1 MSKPKKTH
9 KKASAK
15 PLPQGERFKR
25 FAEEHGATD
34 DVLDKAL
41 REVGKAKPKK
51 D

>member
-1 MSKPKKTH
+1 VSKPKKTP
-9 KKASAK
+9 KKMKAP

-25 FAEEHGATD
+25 FAEAHGATD

-51 D
+51 G